1 MIDLSR
7 KNFHGEMKLTVTRA
21 PTHKTIKELRD
32 ELKLVKNIA
41 DYWEEKSN
49 KRAFGEI
56 QKGDMSYDKWKEIYS
71 RHGWIEISEY
81 HCFYNPKSVSIQ
93 DESITALPS
102 IEGNRDNEQSGTW
115 ASYELD
121 KSFSVFSKVWDKY
134 YQTWQFRLNKLERE
148 RFDMRRVSQTQ
159 MTRIEEALFV
169 LLGLS
174 PSVQGTTGFENFS
187 LSERLF
193 DTDSIEYQDYQGN
206 NLIVNSNLYSNND
219 YGHLEWY
226 LKQKEE
232 YVLIE
237 RLATRGQPSDF
248 SDRLSSIK
256 FNEWAY
262 KNHYLEDRVAIIR
275 NSKESPYG
283 EGFAYKLYSALLE
296 VGYVKGTFDYTW
308 ELADGMSWTSLHYL
322 ASELS
327 KRKLIKTSSPF
338 KDIQKYINYA
348 SSYPL
353 RDQFILTSPD
363 LLSHSND
370 DKIFKQECDLIDSAL
385 KNIEPDQA
393 IENKTFKEKQ

>member
-1 MIDLSR
+1 MIDISR
-7 KNFHGEMKLTVTRA
+7 KKFNGEMKLTVTRA
-21 PTHKTIKELRD
+21 PTHATIKELRD

-49 KRAFGEI
+49 ERAFGEI
-56 QKGDMSYDKWKEIYS
+56 QKNNISFEKWREIYL
-71 RHGWIEISEY
+71 RHGWIEISDY
-81 HCFYNPKSVSIQ
+81 HCFYNPKSVLIQ

-121 KSFSVFSKVWDKY
+121 KSFSVFSKVWNKY
-134 YQTWQFRLNKLERE
+134 YQTWQFRLNKLEKE

-193 DTDSIEYQDYQGN
+193 ETDSIVYHDYQGN
-206 NLIVNSNLYSNND
+206 NLIVNSNLYSNDD

-275 NSKESPYG
+275 NTKESPYG

-296 VGYVKGTFDYTW
+296 VGYVKGTFDSTW

-327 KRKLIKTSSPF
+327 KRNLIKTSSPF
-338 KDIQKYINYA
+338 GDIQKYINYA
-348 SSYPL
+348 SAYPL
-353 RDQFILTSPD
+353 KDQFVIISPD
-363 LLSHSND
+363 LLSHTND

-385 KNIEPDQA
+385 KSIEPDQA
-393 IENKTFKEKQ
+393 IEIKT